1 MRVGTTPTQTFTFP
15 FNTSDIDSMHII
27 YSQDGE
33 VKLIKT
39 KDDCVFKDNVAKL
52 TLSQEDTFLFKSK
65 AFVDIQVRVLVGD
78 SAMASNVMKRYVD
91 VCLENEVLT

>member
-1 MRVGTTPTQTFTFP
+1 MRVGTTPTQIFTFP
-15 FNTSDIDSMHII
+15 FNTSDIDSMRII
-27 YSQDGE
+27 YSQGGE

-39 KDDCVFKDNVAKL
+39 KDDCVFKDNVARI

-65 AFVDIQVRVLVGD
+65 EFVDIQVRVLIGD
-78 SAMASNVMKRYVD
+78 SAMASDVMKCYVD